1 MIYGELARYPLYITV
16 KTRMIS
22 FWIKLLKGKETK
34 LSRILY
40 NFFLHKSALDI
51 GANFKW
57 IRCIQNILQ
66 ECGFN
71 YIWLSQKVDNEKW
84 LISAI
89 KQNLNDQFQQKW
101 SSDCNASSKGM
112 IYNLFTSNIFKAR
125 NYLEIIVRRN
135 MIHTLV
141 KFRTSNHRLPIET
154 GRWSNIPRNQRI
166 CMLCKEDIGDEFHYI
181 MTCSALNDCRKYY
194 LPAKYTNT
202 PNTLKF
208 FNLFSCK
215 KISVL
220 RNLAKFIDI
229 ICKRVNSSG

>member
-1 MIYGELARYPLYITV
+1 MYAIIRKTRELNLSIDCQLDMFDKMVVPILLYGCELWGFENLDIIERLHLKFCKFILRLKSSTPNYMIYGELARYPLYITV

-112 IYNLFTSNIFKAR
+112 IYNLFTSNIFTAK
-125 NYLEIIVRRN
+125 NYPEIIVRKKYHLYTKQIVLIN
-135 MIHTLV
+135 IYTLDTLV
-141 KFRTSNHRLPIET
+141 INGHLMSDTFLLI
-154 GRWSNIPRNQRI
+154 
-166 CMLCKEDIGDEFHYI
+166 
-181 MTCSALNDCRKYY
+181 
-194 LPAKYTNT
+194 
-202 PNTLKF
+202 
-208 FNLFSCK
+208 
-215 KISVL
+215 
-220 RNLAKFIDI
+220 
-229 ICKRVNSSG
+229 